1 MVNSSERAV
10 AVVDDER
17 RLRQLRQ
24 LTHWLDRRY
33 LDPILGVLLP
43 GAGDLVGAALGLYAV
58 SVAVR
63 MRAHPLVIAR
73 MLLNLAF
80 DAIVGALPFV
90 GDVADFLYRA
100 HLRNLELLEQRR
112 EREVRPADWL
122 IVGFAALA
130 FVLSLGIAVLL
141 VVGVFQGLQAL
152 LTGSK

>member
-1 MVNSSERAV
+1 MNPGERPI
-10 AVVDDER
+10 AVVDDEQ

-43 GAGDLVGAALGLYAV
+43 GAGDLIGAALGLFGIG
-58 SVAVR
+58 VAVR

-100 HLRNLELLEQRR
+100 HLRNLELLEQRK
-112 EREVRPADWL
+112 EREVRAADWL
-122 IVGFAALA
+122 IVGAAALTFA
-130 FVLSLGIAVLL
+130 LSLCIAVLL
-141 VVGVFQGLQAL
+141 VVGVFEGLQAL
-152 LTGSK
+152 LSGSK